1 MSLFGALVRTA
12 VNVVT
17 LPVAVVADVVTLGG
31 DSVDGG
37 KTVLADYATSSDY
50 GDWASNSLTTTD
62 PYDAYVASGSNA
74 LTTVDLAVL
83 DSIGYT
89 TV

>member
-37 KTVLADYATSSDY
+37 KTYTQKHLE
-50 GDWASNSLTTTD
+50 
-62 PYDAYVASGSNA
+62 A
-74 LTTVDLAVL
+74 LKDEAE
-83 DSIGYT
+83 G
-89 TV
+89 